1 MAPSGTTPAQ
11 PGRALVRLI
20 GMRIVEAV
28 AAAVVVC
35 VAALSACTAGPRS
48 PVSVP
53 LGAPLPRPGGMPG
66 YYVVVA
72 GLDVVVRASDDGR
85 VAGSIAIPVSAGN
98 ARSPVSGEP
107 FASADGRHFVI
118 VASRGGDLPG
128 VADVTLFQLSVSPD
142 GRPGELSQ
150 LNFGSQGVPVIGAA
164 LSPNGRMLALSLVNE
179 FPPSGALYGSVKI
192 INVASGA
199 TRTWTGRSAPGYW
212 PGVPAWA
219 SDGAV
224 VVPWW
229 HDTGNGMDPAEIT
242 GVRWLDAAAPGGS
255 LTGAPLAAFPVPVP
269 NLQSAVIAPGGGQV
283 IASSCR
289 AGHHTATARV
299 IELSAA
305 NGQLIRV
312 LRTQTARFGNDADA
326 ADAVFSQCQVLS
338 VAGDGD
344 HVLVQAFGFGRID
357 NGVFTSLAGTTPRVL
372 PVSAAW

>member
-1 MAPSGTTPAQ
+1 M
-11 PGRALVRLI
+11 RA
-20 GMRIVEAV
+20 VEAV
-28 AAAVVVC
+28 AAAAVIC
-35 VAALSACTAGPRS
+35 VAVLSACTASPRS

-72 GLDVVVRASDDGR
+72 GLDVVVRALGDGH
-85 VAGSIAIPVSAGN
+85 VTGSIAIPGPTGTPPAAAV
-98 ARSPVSGEP
+98 GEP
-107 FASADGRHFVI
+107 FGSTDGRHFVI
-118 VASRGGDLPG
+118 VVSRGGDLPG
-128 VADVTLFQLSVSPD
+128 VADVTLFRLTVSPD
-142 GRPGELSQ
+142 GQPGKLSQ
-150 LNFGSQGVPVIGAA
+150 LNFDSRGAPVIGAA
-164 LSPNGRMLALSLVNE
+164 LSPDGRMLALSLVHE
-179 FPPSGALYGSVKI
+179 FLPDQLYGSVEVL
-192 INVASGA
+192 NVASGA
-199 TRTWTGRSAPGYW
+199 ARTWTGRSAPGYW

-255 LTGAPLAAFPVPVP
+255 LAAAPLAAFPAPVP
-269 NLQSAVIAPGGGQV
+269 GLQSAMIAPGGGEV
-283 IASSCR
+283 IAASCR

-299 IELSAA
+299 IELSVA

-312 LRTQTARFGNDADA
+312 LRTQTARFGSDADA

-338 VAGDGD
+338 VADDGD
-344 HVLVQAFGFGRID
+344 HVLAQAFAFGRID